1 MKKKWGL
8 KLGVFV
14 LGQFVLAFGVSL
26 SVLSELGVT
35 PVSSL
40 PKALSTITGMEM
52 GNMLIVVQCAV
63 FLLQILFFERR
74 FKLGFWLQV
83 PSAILFGKL
92 VTLTSWLLEGI
103 VLNSYWEKLVVQLVS
118 IVIVGLGVELYM
130 LSDVAL
136 QPMEGMVEQLYRKY
150 GRSKAFFK
158 NFVDISCVVLAVALS
173 LIFLGRLEGAREG
186 TVMAAI
192 GVGRAMWLFHKL
204 FGAKLEKALMP
215 VSQAQ

>member
-8 KLGVFV
+8 KLGIFV

-52 GNMLIVVQCAV
+52 GNMLIVVQCACFV
-63 FLLQILFFERR
+63 LQALFFEREY
-74 FKLGFWLQV
+74 KLGFWLQV

-92 VTLTSWLLEGI
+92 VTFTSLFFEGI
-103 VLNSYWEKLVVQLVS
+103 VLESYWVKLVVQVIS
-118 IVIVGLGVELYM
+118 IFIVGLGVELYM
-130 LSDVAL
+130 LPGVAL
-136 QPMEGMVEQLYRKY
+136 QPMEGMVEQLHKKY
-150 GRSKAFFK
+150 GRPVAFYK
-158 NFVDISCVVLAVALS
+158 NVVDISCVVLAVVLS
-173 LIFLGRLEGAREG
+173 LVFLGRLEGAREG

-192 GVGRAMWLFHKL
+192 GVGRAVWLFHKL
-204 FGAKLEKALMP
+204 FGEKLAP
-215 VSQAQ
+215 AVQ

>member
-8 KLGVFV
+8 KLGIFV

-52 GNMLIVVQCAV
+52 GNMLIVVQCACFV
-63 FLLQILFFERR
+63 LQALFFEREY
-74 FKLGFWLQV
+74 KLGFWLQV

-92 VTLTSWLLEGI
+92 VTLTSLFFEGI
-103 VLNSYWEKLVVQLVS
+103 VLESYWVKLVVQVIS
-118 IVIVGLGVELYM
+118 IFIVGLGVELYM
-130 LSDVAL
+130 LPGVAL
-136 QPMEGMVEQLYRKY
+136 QPMEGMVEQLHKKY
-150 GRSKAFFK
+150 GRSVAFYK
-158 NFVDISCVVLAVALS
+158 NVVDISCVVLAVVLS
-173 LIFLGRLEGAREG
+173 LVFLGRLEGAREG

-192 GVGRAMWLFHKL
+192 GVGRAVWLFHKL
-204 FGAKLEKALMP
+204 FGEKLAP
-215 VSQAQ
+215 VVE

>member
-1 MKKKWGL
+1 MKKKWGM

-63 FLLQILFFERR
+63 FLLQALFFEREY
-74 FKLGFWLQV
+74 KLGFWLQV

-92 VTLTSWLLEGI
+92 VTLTSMFFEGI
-103 VLNSYWEKLVVQLVS
+103 VLESYWAKLGVQLVS
-118 IVIVGLGVELYM
+118 ILIVGLGVELYM
-130 LSDVAL
+130 LPNVAL
-136 QPMEGMVEQLYRKY
+136 QPMEGMVEQLHKKY
-150 GRSKAFFK
+150 GRSVAFYK
-158 NFVDISCVVLAVALS
+158 NVVDIACVVLAVVLS
-173 LIFLGRLEGAREG
+173 LVFLGRLDGAREG

-192 GVGRAMWLFHKL
+192 GVGRAVWLFHKF
-204 FGAKLEKALMP
+204 FGEKLARVVE
-215 VSQAQ
+215 

>member
-52 GNMLIVVQCAV
+52 GNMLIVVQCACFV
-63 FLLQILFFERR
+63 LQALFFEREY
-74 FKLGFWLQV
+74 KVGFWLQV

-92 VTLTSWLLEGI
+92 VTLTSLFFEGI
-103 VLNSYWEKLVVQLVS
+103 VLESYWVKLVVQVIS
-118 IVIVGLGVELYM
+118 IFIVGLGVELYM
-130 LSDVAL
+130 LPGVAL
-136 QPMEGMVEQLYRKY
+136 QPMEGMVEQLHKKY
-150 GRSKAFFK
+150 GRSVAFYK
-158 NFVDISCVVLAVALS
+158 NVVDISCVVLAVVLS
-173 LIFLGRLEGAREG
+173 LVFLGRLEGAREG

-192 GVGRAMWLFHKL
+192 GVGRAVWLFHKL
-204 FGAKLEKALMP
+204 FGARLEKALTP
-215 VSQAQ
+215 VMK

>member
-52 GNMLIVVQCAV
+52 GNMLIVVQCACFV
-63 FLLQILFFERR
+63 LQALFFEREY
-74 FKLGFWLQV
+74 KLGFWLQV

-92 VTLTSWLLEGI
+92 VTLTSLFFEGI
-103 VLNSYWEKLVVQLVS
+103 VLESYWVKLVVQVIS
-118 IVIVGLGVELYM
+118 IFIVGLGVELYM
-130 LSDVAL
+130 LPGVAL
-136 QPMEGMVEQLYRKY
+136 QPMEGMVEQLHKKY
-150 GRSKAFFK
+150 GRSVAFYK
-158 NFVDISCVVLAVALS
+158 NVVDISCVVLAVVLS
-173 LIFLGRLEGAREG
+173 LVFLGRLEGAREG

-192 GVGRAMWLFHKL
+192 GVGRAVWLFHKL
-204 FGAKLEKALMP
+204 FGEKLAP
-215 VSQAQ
+215 VVE

>member
-40 PKALSTITGMEM
+40 PKALSSITGMEM
-52 GNMLIVVQCAV
+52 GNMLIVVQCACFV
-63 FLLQILFFERR
+63 LQAIFFEREY
-74 FKLGFWLQV
+74 KLGFWLQV

-92 VTLTSWLLEGI
+92 VTLTSMFFEGI
-103 VLNSYWEKLVVQLVS
+103 VLESYWVKLVVQVIS
-118 IVIVGLGVELYM
+118 ILIVGLGVELYM
-130 LSDVAL
+130 LPNVAL
-136 QPMEGMVEQLYRKY
+136 QPMEGMVEQLHKKY
-150 GRSKAFFK
+150 GRSVAFYK
-158 NFVDISCVVLAVALS
+158 NVVDISCVVLAVVLS
-173 LIFLGRLEGAREG
+173 LVFLGRLEGAREG

-192 GVGRAMWLFHKL
+192 GVGRAVWLFHKM
-204 FGAKLEKALMP
+204 FGEKLAP
-215 VSQAQ
+215 AVQ